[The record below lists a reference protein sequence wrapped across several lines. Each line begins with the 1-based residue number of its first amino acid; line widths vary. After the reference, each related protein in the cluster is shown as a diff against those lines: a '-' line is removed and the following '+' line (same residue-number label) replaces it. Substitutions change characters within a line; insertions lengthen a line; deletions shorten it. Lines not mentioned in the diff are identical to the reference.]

1 MPKQTVKEA
10 IIAAL
15 KKVNRP
21 LSSNDIYDTIMEHDF
36 YRFRA
41 ERPPH
46 IVLSELR
53 RHCVGLDYPSASA
66 KKHYQILKDGT
77 YWIKDVPVPGESIEA
92 AETQAAVKKSYEV
105 SKDVIRNLK
114 DMHQSHIEKFKLSI
128 LNQLKELEPDT
139 FEHFSKKLLEV
150 YGFKDMKVT
159 QKSRDGGIDGFG
171 KLKIGITHLNVAF
184 QSKRW
189 KNNTVRKKEIQSF
202 RGDIQGKFEQGIF
215 FTTALYSRDAKE
227 ISIQSGAVPII
238 LIDGPMIVDIMIEKK
253 FGVVVME
260 NLPVYINAFEEA
272 LDREKVSN
280 NN

>member
-1 MPKQTVKEA
+1 MPKHTVKEA

-15 KKVNRP
+15 KKENKP
-21 LSSNDIYDTIMEHDF
+21 LSASKIYDVIMQCDF

-41 ERPPH
+41 ERPAH

-53 RHCVGLDYPSASA
+53 RHSVGLDYPSASL

-77 YWIKDVPVPGESIEA
+77 YWIKDVPIPGETIEEAKTEASI
-92 AETQAAVKKSYEV
+92 KKSYEV
-105 SKDVIRNLK
+105 SKDVIKDLK
-114 DMHQSHIEKFKLSI
+114 HIHQNHIEKFKISI
-128 LNQLKELEPDT
+128 LNQLKEIDPEN

-159 QKSRDGGIDGFG
+159 QKSRDGGIDGYG
-171 KLKIGITHLNVAF
+171 KLKVGITFLSVAF

-189 KNNTVRKKEIQSF
+189 KNTAVAKKEIQSF

-215 FTTALYSRDAKE
+215 FTTSSFTRDAKE
-227 ISIQSGAVPII
+227 ISIQKGAVPII
-238 LIDGPMIVDIMIEKK
+238 LIDGPTIVDIMIEKK
-253 FGVVVME
+253 LGVVVAE

-272 LDREKVSN
+272 LDRKGN
-280 NN
+280 